1 MIDSVFRIGKNCY
14 SQVFLEEYKYVT
26 KEKKMPKYRTN
37 VTEIFSDVS
46 GKEDSNEES
55 SDNSDKENSN
65 GSNVK

>member
-1 MIDSVFRIGKNCY
+1 M
-14 SQVFLEEYKYVT
+14 FLEEYKYVA
-26 KEKKMPKYRTN
+26 KDKKMPKYKTN

-55 SDNSDKENSN
+55 SENSDKENFN

>member
-14 SQVFLEEYKYVT
+14 SQVFLEEYKCVA

-37 VTEIFSDVS
+37 VTEMFSDVS

>member
-1 MIDSVFRIGKNCY
+1 M
-14 SQVFLEEYKYVT
+14 EEYKYVA